1 MPDLDVLER
10 QLRSLSDDLAWPAT
24 PNLAP
29 LVRRQIASRPRW
41 FENRWA
47 LAAAVVIIALG
58 VLLANPPSRNAI
70 ANWLNLRTHIQQV
83 PHLQTPTPLPSGPI
97 GKRLGLGDATTLPAA
112 RASVT
117 WHVLVPSSLGM
128 PDEVYVDLPPVGPAG
143 GEVTLVYATRQG
155 IPASNLTGVAVLVT
169 EVQGKITS
177 ESFGKVLGE
186 GATLEPVTVAGHAGY
201 WIAGTPHVFYFID
214 AAGSV
219 RYETLRL
226 AANTLLI
233 DEGGTILRI
242 EGDLTKAQA
251 LKIAAS
257 LS

>member
-1 MPDLDVLER
+1 MPDLELLEQ
-10 QLRSLSDDLAWPAT
+10 QLRGLSADLAWPTT

-29 LVRRQIASRPRW
+29 SVRRRIAPRPRW
-41 FENRWA
+41 FESRWA
-47 LAAAVVIIALG
+47 LAAAVVVIAAA

-70 ANWLNLRTHIQQV
+70 AHWINLRTHFQQV
-83 PHLQTPTPLPSGPI
+83 PHLPTPTPLPPGPI
-97 GKRLGLGDATTLPAA
+97 GKRLGLGVPTTLAAA
-112 RASVT
+112 RAAVS
-117 WHVLVPSSLGM
+117 WQVLLPQSLGD
-128 PDEVYVDLPPVGPAG
+128 PDEVYVYEPPVGPAG

-169 EVQGKITS
+169 EVQGKITG

-186 GATLEPVTVAGHAGY
+186 GATIEEVTVAGHPGY
-201 WIAGTPHVFYFID
+201 WIAGTPHVFFFID

-242 EGDLTKAQA
+242 EGDLTKGQA
-251 LKIAAS
+251 LKMAAS
-257 LS
+257 IS